1 MDANVRGRTIGQRI
15 FSEIDD
21 NPYLNKL
28 YSGLLYNYAIKLFK
42 LTGVE
47 ERPVK
52 LMDVLRFA
60 DLLSKSDDPEKA
72 ESHHTWAQEMIA
84 LAEELN
90 GESKVLRVFKDSV
103 LSSTGNYQ
111 GLDLQFEKDSDY
123 KVPRY
128 DPLEQMFLNTTKKPI
143 RFRLSLISI
152 SSMSRKA
159 SMTTLMISILV
170 ILLQRPW
177 ASRT

>member
-1 MDANVRGRTIGQRI
+1 MDENVRGRTIGQRI

-42 LTGVE
+42 LTWVE

-72 ESHHTWAQEMIA
+72 ELHHTWAQEMIA

-128 DPLEQMFLNTTKKPI
+128 DPLEQMFFEYNKE
-143 RFRLSLISI
+143 
-152 SSMSRKA
+152 
-159 SMTTLMISILV
+159 
-170 ILLQRPW
+170 
-177 ASRT
+177 

>member
-1 MDANVRGRTIGQRI
+1 MDENVRGRTIGQRI

-60 DLLSKSDDPEKA
+60 DLLSKCLSLPVDP
-72 ESHHTWAQEMIA
+72 HQ
-84 LAEELN
+84 
-90 GESKVLRVFKDSV
+90 
-103 LSSTGNYQ
+103 LSGLSFPDEQDQFQ
-111 GLDLQFEKDSDY
+111 GLLWLWSYQH
-123 KVPRY
+123 
-128 DPLEQMFLNTTKKPI
+128 
-143 RFRLSLISI
+143 
-152 SSMSRKA
+152 
-159 SMTTLMISILV
+159 
-170 ILLQRPW
+170 RP
-177 ASRT
+177 SGL